1 MDFGTAEEIP
11 VECEYP
17 VLTIKHND
25 GKSWQADISNRITQF
40 HKLPCF
46 FVVSELGGGGTST
59 EHLSCSQ
66 ASVTIISALHI
77 PLLKIIVAAYNTKI
91 TLSLS

>member
-46 FVVSELGGGGTST
+46 FVVSELGGGDKHRTLELLASIRNYYKRFAYSSP
-59 EHLSCSQ
+59 EDHRCS
-66 ASVTIISALHI
+66 L
-77 PLLKIIVAAYNTKI
+77 
-91 TLSLS
+91 